1 MSTDSHILTE
11 LNSDL
16 DALEHIS
23 DDITDEHAVVQSFC
37 KTLESAFRHGLLR
50 DSKEC
55 CDFFDVVLALYNQQ
69 NTFGRKLKFNF
80 DFEFSIIHIRTIKII
95 FIIVAHYKRNMKLT

>member
-16 DALEHIS
+16 EALELIS
-23 DDITDEHAVVQSFC
+23 DDITDEHTVVQNFC

-95 FIIVAHYKRNMKLT
+95 LMYIFK